1 MNAPLI
7 ARIFGVLFLVTGAL
21 GFVPMAAIAQPA
33 PVDANFINLDLYYRF
48 LFGLFPVNVVHDGLH
63 VFLGLWGLLAA
74 NRFGS
79 AVTYCRFV
87 AVFYFFVVILG
98 IIPITNTLFGAVP
111 IYGWDIALH
120 AFAALICAYGGF
132 MRGSLE
138 PSAEA
143 PPAA

>member
-7 ARIFGVLFLVTGAL
+7 ARIFGVLFLAAGIAGV
-21 GFVPMAAIAQPA
+21 VPFAAVAPPA
-33 PVDANFINLDLYYRF
+33 PADATFINLDLYYRF
-48 LFGLFPVNVVHDGLH
+48 LFGLFPVNIAHDALH

-74 NRFGS
+74 SRFAW
-79 AVTYCRFV
+79 AVGYCRFV

-111 IYGWDIALH
+111 IYGWDVALH

-132 MRGSLE
+132 MRGSIE
-138 PSAEA
+138 PTAEA
-143 PPAA
+143 PAP